1 MWERFTIYKAYHI
14 NIYSKYNLLNT
25 IMYHKKQPS
34 REHSILYSGK
44 DLRLNIFLANL
55 GSKVISMLV
64 WRGVGGGGAD
74 LHWINPNFPA
84 YCIRHSSS
92 CIAMRVGIFKLPIH
106 PPARSPPVRPPAWPP
121 DRQPASSPARPSVRP
136 PASSPARPSARPPD
150 RPIVRPLV
158 LPPVRPSARFVRRY
172 PCVLTPDQPALMFL
186 QRRFS
191 GWNDGLA
198 AKLGRRHFSA
208 SPRQQER
215 VFRWKNY
222 YPFWSPHPPSPLTLE
237 LQQEQPNIGERSEG

>member
-14 NIYSKYNLLNT
+14 NIYSKYNSLNT
-25 IMYHKKQPS
+25 IIYHKKQPS

-121 DRQPASSPARPSVRP
+121 DSPPASSPARPADRPSASSPARPSVRLPASSPARPSVRP
-136 PASSPARPSARPPD
+136 LCPPLPLRPDSRPTSTHVSATQIFWLKWWVGSKAGQASFFCVTASTGKGIQVEELLPILVSPSSVSFNPR
-150 RPIVRPLV
+150 
-158 LPPVRPSARFVRRY
+158 
-172 PCVLTPDQPALMFL
+172 T
-186 QRRFS
+186 
-191 GWNDGLA
+191 A
-198 AKLGRRHFSA
+198 AGA
-208 SPRQQER
+208 A
-215 VFRWKNY
+215 
-222 YPFWSPHPPSPLTLE
+222 
-237 LQQEQPNIGERSEG
+237 